1 MTENS
6 ILQIVFFLLIL
17 LLCVKPL
24 GLYMARVYEGKSCG
38 LDKVFG
44 PVERLFYKICGV
56 NPQSEMTWKS
66 YAVALLVFNLVGF
79 LFVYFLQRFQGML
92 PLNPQHFAA
101 VPPDLALNTAI
112 SYVTNTNWQAYGG
125 ETTMSYLTQMAALTV
140 QNFLSAATGLAILI
154 VLIRGL
160 VRRETKLLGNFW
172 VDMLRSTLYVL
183 LPLATILAVVLVSQ
197 GVIQNFKAYQTTQLL
212 QPLTY
217 QTPMMDAKGNPVND
231 AKRQPRMQNVTAT
244 QQTLPMGPVAS
255 QVAIEQLGTN
265 GGGYFNINDAHPYQN
280 PTPFSNF
287 LEILALLM
295 IPAALCYTFGVMVGN
310 RRQGWALLIAMLI
323 IFIPLVFV
331 TNFAEQKGNPAIVSM
346 GVDNQPSAMYSAGN
360 MEGKETRFGITNSTL
375 FATSATATSTGAVNS
390 NHDSYTPMGG
400 FVPLLLMQLGEV
412 VFGGVGS
419 GLYGMLMV
427 VIIAVFIAGLMVGRS
442 PEYLGKKI
450 EPFEM
455 KMASL
460 AAVLLIPVLTLVG
473 TAMGVLN
480 ASSLSSLGN
489 PSAHGFTE
497 VLYSF
502 TSMANNNG
510 SSFPG
515 LNANTP
521 FYNLIGSVV
530 MFFGRY
536 WTAIPVL
543 AIAGSLARKRV
554 IPPSLGTLPTTTPLF
569 IGLLIGTILIVG
581 ALTYLPALALGPIVE
596 QFIMG

>member
-6 ILQIVFFLLIL
+6 ILQIVFFLLVL
-17 LLCVKPL
+17 LVCVKPL

-38 LDKVFG
+38 LDKILG
-44 PVERLFYKICGV
+44 PVERLFYKVCGI
-56 NPQSEMTWKS
+56 NPQSEMTWKG
-66 YAVALLVFNLVGF
+66 YAVALLIFNLVGF

-92 PLNPQHFAA
+92 PLNPQDFSG
-101 VPPDLALNTAI
+101 VPPDLAFNTAI
-112 SYVTNTNWQAYGG
+112 SYVSNTNWQAYGG
-125 ETTMSYLTQMAALTV
+125 ETTMSYFTQMTALTV
-140 QNFLSAATGLAILI
+140 QNFLSAATGMTILI

-160 VRRETKLLGNFW
+160 VRRETTLLGNFW
-172 VDMLRSTLYVL
+172 VDMLRSTLYIL
-183 LPLATILAVVLVSQ
+183 IPLSIILALALVSQ
-197 GVIQNFKAYQTTQLL
+197 GVIQNFKPNQTTQLV

-217 QTPMMDAKGNPVND
+217 QIAVTDSQGTDAKGQS
-231 AKRQPRMQNVTAT
+231 KLQNVTT
-244 QQTLPMGPVAS
+244 KQQTLPMGPVAS

-265 GGGYFNINDAHPYQN
+265 GGGFFNINDAHPYQN

-287 LEILALLM
+287 LEILALLV
-295 IPAALCYTFGVMVGN
+295 IPAALCYCFGVMVGN
-310 RRQGWALLIAMLI
+310 RRQGWTLLIAMMI

-331 TNFAEQKGNPAIVSM
+331 TNFAEQKGNPAITQL
-346 GVDNQPSAMYSAGN
+346 GVDSHVHAGYSAGN

-375 FATSATATSTGAVNS
+375 FAASATATSTGAVNS
-390 NHDSYTPMGG
+390 NHDSYTPLGG
-400 FVPLLLMQLGEV
+400 MIPLVFMQLGEV

-419 GLYGMLMV
+419 GLYGMLML
-427 VIIAVFIAGLMVGRS
+427 VIIAVFIAGLMVGRT

-455 KMASL
+455 KMASF
-460 AAVLLIPVLTLVG
+460 AAVLLIPLLTLVG
-473 TAMGVLN
+473 TAIGVMS

-515 LNANTP
+515 LNANTH

-530 MFFGRY
+530 MFLGRY
-536 WTAIPVL
+536 WTAIPIL
-543 AIAGSLARKRV
+543 AIAGSLAQKKV

-569 IGLLIGTILIVG
+569 IGLLIGTVIIVG

-596 QFIMG
+596 NFMMV